1 VSEPTSRS
9 SEPVQQDA
17 PVEPVAETPTA
28 AESPA
33 EAVSEAPEAAVE
45 ADAAAEAPEVPAEA
59 APEDPA
65 EELAVEE
72 APAAEAEAPAAEVT
86 EVAEVAEEAPAEEA
100 PAAEAEVPAED
111 APAEEAPVAEA
122 EVPAEDAPAEEA
134 PVAEAEAEAEVA
146 AEEAPA
152 EEAVAEAE
160 VAAEDAPAEAAPAA
174 EEAPA
179 AEAEVPAEEAPGGET
194 PTAEAAAEGAPVA
207 ETPAE
212 EAPAEE
218 APAAEAEATTEEATT
233 EEAPTEVAPA
243 PETTPAPKP
252 ATPKPSAIPSPAAL
266 ARPRPPKPSAS
277 PAPAAQSAPAT
288 APAPVVPA
296 AADAVAHA
304 EAEKFGRVDDEGNV
318 YVRDSTGERVVGQFP
333 GVTTEEAL
341 ALYVRRYLD
350 LSAKVGLFEARL
362 ESADLSVREID
373 QTLQKLTEET
383 AEPAAVGDLDALRS
397 RVEVLRGLSAER
409 RAALEEAR
417 SAAKAEAVASRTSI
431 VEAAEKIAATD
442 PSKMQWRP
450 AGEELRSLLDRWKDA
465 QRSGP
470 RIDRPTEESLW
481 KRFSHARTAFDR
493 ERRHFFADLEQRN
506 SAAKTEKEKLVSE
519 AEALSTSTDWGY
531 TAGAYRDL
539 MTRWKAAG
547 RASRKDDDA
556 LWARFRAAQDRF
568 FEARDAE
575 NAVIDAEYGENLK
588 VKEELLLEAEA
599 LVPVKDLNKA
609 KAVLRNIQ
617 ERWEEAGKVPR
628 GDIQRVEGR
637 LRAVE
642 TAIRDADQA
651 QWKRSNPETRARA
664 EGAAAQLE
672 AAIEGL
678 EADLAAAQA
687 KGDKRKVSELEAAV
701 AARRSWLEQVVKAAQ
716 DSRG

>member
-1 VSEPTSRS
+1 MSEPTSRS
-9 SEPVQQDA
+9 AEPVQQDA
-17 PVEPVAETPTA
+17 PAEPVAETPTA

-33 EAVSEAPEAAVE
+33 EAVSEAAEVT
-45 ADAAAEAPEVPAEA
+45 EAPAEVEVPEDAAEA
-59 APEDPA
+59 APAAPA
-65 EELAVEE
+65 EEPVVEAAPE
-72 APAAEAEAPAAEVT
+72 AAT
-86 EVAEVAEEAPAEEA
+86 EAPAEEA
-100 PAAEAEVPAED
+100 
-111 APAEEAPVAEA
+111 
-122 EVPAEDAPAEEA
+122 
-134 PVAEAEAEAEVA
+134 A

-152 EEAVAEAE
+152 EETSVVEAAAPEEVPAAE
-160 VAAEDAPAEAAPAA
+160 VATEDAPVVEEAPVEEAPVEAAPVEAA
-174 EEAPA
+174 PQ
-179 AEAEVPAEEAPGGET
+179 AEA
-194 PTAEAAAEGAPVA
+194 
-207 ETPAE
+207 
-212 EAPAEE
+212 EAPAEVTPTP
-218 APAAEAEATTEEATT
+218 APAAQ
-233 EEAPTEVAPA
+233 P
-243 PETTPAPKP
+243 TPAKP
-252 ATPKPSAIPSPAAL
+252 AAIPSPAAL
-266 ARPRPPKPSAS
+266 ARPRPPKPGAPSAAAAQA
-277 PAPAAQSAPAT
+277 APAA
-288 APAPVVPA
+288 APAPVVPV
-296 AADAVAHA
+296 ADAAAHA
-304 EAEKFGRVDDEGNV
+304 EAEKFGRVDSDGNV
-318 YVRDSTGERVVGQFP
+318 YVRDSAGERIVGQFP

-350 LSAKVGLFEARL
+350 LAAKVGLFEARL
-362 ESADLSVREID
+362 DSADLSVREID
-373 QTLQKLTEET
+373 QTLQKLGEET
-383 AEPAAVGDLDALRS
+383 AEPAAVGDLDALRA
-397 RVEVLRGLSAER
+397 RVETLRGRAAER

-417 SAAKAEAVASRTSI
+417 SAAKAEAVAARTSI
-431 VEAAEKIAATD
+431 VESAEKIAATD

-450 AGEELRSLLDRWKDA
+450 AGEELRVLLDRWKEA

-506 SAAKTEKEKLVSE
+506 SSAKIEKEKLVSE
-519 AEALSTSTDWGY
+519 AEALATSTDWGY

-609 KAVLRNIQ
+609 KASLRNIQ

-664 EGAAAQLE
+664 EGAAAQLQS
-672 AAIEGL
+672 AIEGL

-687 KGDKRKVSELEAAV
+687 KGDKRKISELEAAV
-701 AARRSWLEQVVKAAQ
+701 AARRSWLEQVVKAAE
-716 DSRG
+716 DSKG

>member
-1 VSEPTSRS
+1 MSEPTSRS
-9 SEPVQQDA
+9 TEPVQQDA
-17 PVEPVAETPTA
+17 PAEPVAETPTA
-28 AESPA
+28 AEATA
-33 EAVSEAPEAAVE
+33 EAVAEAPEAAVE
-45 ADAAAEAPEVPAEA
+45 ADAPEA
-59 APEDPA
+59 APEAPEAPETEPATEETPEAEAEAPADEAPADEAPA
-65 EELAVEE
+65 EEAPAEEAAAEAEAPVEAAADVAPTEEAPAEEAPVEEAPATEAETPVTEAPAEETPAEEAPATE
-72 APAAEAEAPAAEVT
+72 APAAEAETSTEEAPAAET
-86 EVAEVAEEAPAEEA
+86 PTEEAPAEEA
-100 PAAEAEVPAED
+100 PAA
-111 APAEEAPVAEA
+111 
-122 EVPAEDAPAEEA
+122 
-134 PVAEAEAEAEVA
+134 AEAEAEA
-146 AEEAPA
+146 P
-152 EEAVAEAE
+152 
-160 VAAEDAPAEAAPAA
+160 
-174 EEAPA
+174 
-179 AEAEVPAEEAPGGET
+179 
-194 PTAEAAAEGAPVA
+194 AAEGAA
-207 ETPAE
+207 SA
-212 EAPAEE
+212 
-218 APAAEAEATTEEATT
+218 
-233 EEAPTEVAPA
+233 
-243 PETTPAPKP
+243 PAPKP

-266 ARPRPPKPSAS
+266 ARPRAPKPGTPS
-277 PAPAAQSAPAT
+277 APAAQSAPAT
-288 APAPVVPA
+288 APTPVVPA

-318 YVRDSTGERVVGQFP
+318 YVNDGEGERVVGQFP

-362 ESADLSVREID
+362 DSADLSVREID
-373 QTLQKLTEET
+373 QTLQKLGEET
-383 AEPAAVGDLDALRS
+383 AEPAAVGDLADLRTRVEALRG
-397 RVEVLRGLSAER
+397 RAAER
-409 RAALEEAR
+409 RAALEQAR
-417 SAAKAEAVASRTSI
+417 SAAKAEAVESRTSI

-450 AGEELRSLLDRWKDA
+450 AGEELRALLDRWKDA

-506 SAAKTEKEKLVSE
+506 SAAKSEKEKLVSE
-519 AEALSTSTDWGY
+519 AEALSNSTDWGY

-568 FEARDAE
+568 FQARDAE

-588 VKEELLLEAEA
+588 VKEVLLEEAEA
-599 LVPVKDLNKA
+599 LLPVKDLNKA
-609 KAVLRNIQ
+609 KAALRNLQ

-628 GDIQRVEGR
+628 GDIQRIEAR

-642 TAIRDADQA
+642 TAVRDADQA
-651 QWKRSNPETRARA
+651 QWKRTNPETRARA

-672 AAIEGL
+672 SAIAGL

-701 AARRSWLEQVVKAAQ
+701 AARRSWLEQVVKAAE

>member
-1 VSEPTSRS
+1 MSEPTSRS
-9 SEPVQQDA
+9 TEPVQQDA

-33 EAVSEAPEAAVE
+33 EAPEAAAEADAPEAAVE
-45 ADAAAEAPEVPAEA
+45 ATD
-59 APEDPA
+59 
-65 EELAVEE
+65 E
-72 APAAEAEAPAAEVT
+72 APATEQVT
-86 EVAEVAEEAPAEEA
+86 
-100 PAAEAEVPAED
+100 
-111 APAEEAPVAEA
+111 EEAPVAE
-122 EVPAEDAPAEEA
+122 PEA
-134 PVAEAEAEAEVA
+134 
-146 AEEAPA
+146 
-152 EEAVAEAE
+152 
-160 VAAEDAPAEAAPAA
+160 
-174 EEAPA
+174 
-179 AEAEVPAEEAPGGET
+179 
-194 PTAEAAAEGAPVA
+194 
-207 ETPAE
+207 PAE

-218 APAAEAEATTEEATT
+218 APADEAPAEEAPAAEGETAAAETAAAETPAEDAPAAEPEAPAEPEATAEEPATAEATTEETPAEETPAAET
-233 EEAPTEVAPA
+233 EAPAEETPAAEAEVPA
-243 PETTPAPKP
+243 EETPAATPAPTP

-266 ARPRPPKPSAS
+266 ARPRAPKPGAPSA
-277 PAPAAQSAPAT
+277 PVAQSAPA
-288 APAPVVPA
+288 APVAPVVPA

-318 YVRDSTGERVVGQFP
+318 YVREAAGERVVGQFP

-373 QTLQKLTEET
+373 QTLQKLGEET
-383 AEPAAVGDLDALRS
+383 AEPAAVGDLDGLRA
-397 RVEVLRGLSAER
+397 RVETLRGRSAER
-409 RAALEEAR
+409 RAALEQAR

-431 VEAAEKIAATD
+431 VEAAEKIAGTD

-450 AGEELRSLLDRWKDA
+450 AGEELRALLDRWKDA

-506 SAAKTEKEKLVSE
+506 SAAKVEKEKLVSE
-519 AEALSTSTDWGY
+519 AEALSDSTDWGY

-568 FEARDAE
+568 FQARDAE
-575 NAVIDAEYGENLK
+575 NAVIDAEYSENLK
-588 VKEELLLEAEA
+588 VKEVLLEEAEA
-599 LVPVKDLNKA
+599 LLPVKDLNKA
-609 KAVLRNIQ
+609 KAGLRSVQ

-628 GDIQRVEGR
+628 GDIQRIEAR

-651 QWKRSNPETRARA
+651 QWKRTNPETRARA

-672 AAIEGL
+672 SAIAGL
-678 EADLAAAQA
+678 EADLAEAQA

-701 AARRSWLEQVVKAAQ
+701 AARRSWLEQVVKAAE